1 MRSPYPLV
9 SPIEIQCDD
18 CPGMIRVGELVLLN
32 NNHEYVHTVCPIY
45 ETRKQMRRFKLVRTV
60 DVTGIS
66 GTGVVAE
73 GIEFSDGTTVV
84 RWLEAGVSEQN
95 KARGVSPTTV
105 VHPSAASVIALHGHN
120 GATTIEWIDGE
131 ES

>member
-1 MRSPYPLV
+1 MHEPYKMI

-18 CPGMIRVGELVLLN
+18 CPGMIRVGEVVLMN
-32 NNHEYVHTVCPIY
+32 NNHEYVHVRCPVY
-45 ETRKQMRRFKLVRTV
+45 ERKSQMRRFRLIRTV

-95 KARGVSPTTV
+95 KARGVAPTTV
-105 VHPSAASVIALHGHN
+105 VHPSVASVLALHGHN
-120 GATTIEWIDGE
+120 GATTVDWVDGE
-131 ES
+131 EA